1 MASALNFPATFPDT
15 SCMAAPSDH
24 VLVHSSFYRFVRL
37 KDAAQVAE
45 VVRELVS
52 NLTGNVLLAEEGIS
66 GALAGTTAHMQ
77 QFEHALQHDA
87 RLEGAFLDMPFKH
100 SACRSSP
107 FWKVRVQVKPEI
119 VALRVP
125 GVTGLE
131 DAHPAHAPDTHISPL
146 AWRELITQPDVVVL
160 DNRNSFEYRLGR
172 FKGAIDPLVDNFRD
186 FPSYVET
193 HAEEWKQ
200 SGKKVAMYCT
210 GGIRCEKT
218 SHWMQSMGLEVYQLD
233 GGIVNFFQALPDAD
247 RDWEG
252 ECFVF
257 DNRVAIDTRLQET
270 ATTAADVYNP
280 DLPDERWRLERAQ
293 RLDSANPKVKLPDD
307 SSSG

>member
-1 MASALNFPATFPDT
+1 MSD
-15 SCMAAPSDH
+15 MHMVAPSSSPSSADA
-24 VLVHSSFYRFVRL
+24 LVHSSFYRFVRL
-37 KDAAQVAE
+37 QDPAHTAE

-52 NLTGNVLLAEEGIS
+52 DLTGNVLLAQEGIS
-66 GALAGTTAHMQ
+66 GALAGTTDQMQ
-77 QFEHALQHDA
+77 RFEQALQHDE
-87 RLEGAFLDMPFKH
+87 RLQGAFMGMPFKH
-100 SACRSSP
+100 SACLTSP

-131 DAHPAHAPDTHISPL
+131 NESVTDTHVSPQ
-146 AWRELITQPDVVVL
+146 AWRELITQPGVVVI

-186 FPSYVET
+186 FPSYVQA
-193 HAEEWKQ
+193 HAEQWKQ
-200 SGKKVAMYCT
+200 SGQKVAMYCT

-257 DNRVAIDTRLQET
+257 DNRVAIDTHLQET
-270 ATTAADVYNP
+270 ATTAADVYDP
-280 DLPDERWRLERAQ
+280 AQPDERWRLERAQ
-293 RLDSANPKVKLPDD
+293 RLDSANPKVKLPDSPPD
-307 SSSG
+307 SSHS